1 MQLPEQPVAGQP
13 DTTIRRNADQ
23 IMAAV
28 DEALLARQ
36 VTSHRDETPLPAVG
50 ATPPVA
56 QPGTPPMSQWAT
68 DASGVLKAV
77 SVASLPIGGA
87 LWLVGQV
94 DPWALGIIFGSPA
107 VAALALARLI
117 AKIKDAN
124 QNAPQ
129 PVVQNYYGT
138 VHHDER
144 TVTSTTRG
152 VIANNRNQLPN

>member
-13 DTTIRRNADQ
+13 DPTIRRNADQ
-23 IMAAV
+23 LMAAIN
-28 DEALLARQ
+28 DIEKA
-36 VTSHRDETPLPAVG
+36 TSYRDPTTLPAIG
-50 ATPPVA
+50 DTPPVP
-56 QPGTPPMSQWAT
+56 QPGQPPMSQWAT

-94 DPWALGIIFGSPA
+94 DPWTLGIILGSPA
-107 VAALALARLI
+107 VAALAVARLV
-117 AKIKDAN
+117 AKAKDAN
-124 QNAPQ
+124 QAAQ

-138 VHHDER
+138 VHHDTR

-152 VIANNRNQLPN
+152 IIANTRNTTRG

>member
-13 DTTIRRNADQ
+13 DPTVRRNADQ
-23 IMAAV
+23 LMAAV

-36 VTSHRDETPLPAVG
+36 ATFHRDDRPLPAVG
-50 ATPPVA
+50 TAPPVA

-77 SVASLPIGGA
+77 SVAALPIGGA
-87 LWLVGQV
+87 LWIVGQV
-94 DPWALGIIFGSPA
+94 DPLTLGIIFGSPA
-107 VAALALARLI
+107 VAALAVARLV
-117 AKIKDAN
+117 AKVKDAN

-129 PVVQNYYGT
+129 PVTNHFHGT
-138 VHHDER
+138 VHQDTH

-152 VIANNRNQLPN
+152 IIANTRNQHGN

>member
-13 DTTIRRNADQ
+13 DPTDRAEVRKLAYAVETVLLEE
-23 IMAAV
+23 MA
-28 DEALLARQ
+28 
-36 VTSHRDETPLPAVG
+36 TYHRDRTELPAVG
-50 ATPPVA
+50 DTPPVP
-56 QPGTPPMSQWAT
+56 QPGQPPMSQWAT

-77 SVASLPIGGA
+77 SVASLPVGGA
-87 LWLVGQV
+87 LWIVGQV

-107 VAALALARLI
+107 VAALAVARLV
-117 AKIKDAN
+117 AKVKDAN
-124 QNAPQ
+124 QTTQ

-152 VIANNRNQLPN
+152 VIANTRNHH

>member
-13 DTTIRRNADQ
+13 DPTIQQNATRFL
-23 IMAAV
+23 AAV
-28 DEALLARQ
+28 DEALLAGQ
-36 VTSHRDETPLPAVG
+36 ATSYRDTTPLPAVG
-50 ATPPVA
+50 ATPPVP
-56 QPGTPPMSQWAT
+56 QPGPPPMSQWAI

-87 LWLVGQV
+87 LWIVGQV
-94 DPWALGIIFGSPA
+94 DPLTLGIILGSPA
-107 VAALALARLI
+107 AVALAVARLV
-117 AKIKDAN
+117 AKVKDAN
-124 QNAPQ
+124 QAAQ

-152 VIANNRNQLPN
+152 VIAKTQNRN

>member
-13 DTTIRRNADQ
+13 DPTIRRNADQ
-23 IMAAV
+23 LMAAIN
-28 DEALLARQ
+28 DIEKA
-36 VTSHRDETPLPAVG
+36 TSYRDPTTLPAIG
-50 ATPPVA
+50 DTPPVP
-56 QPGTPPMSQWAT
+56 QPGQPPMSQWAT

-94 DPWALGIIFGSPA
+94 DPLTLGIILGSPTA
-107 VAALALARLI
+107 VALAVARLV
-117 AKIKDAN
+117 AKVKDAN

-129 PVVQNYYGT
+129 PVTNHFHGT

-152 VIANNRNQLPN
+152 IIANTRHDNRA

>member
-23 IMAAV
+23 LMAAIN
-28 DEALLARQ
+28 EIQ
-36 VTSHRDETPLPAVG
+36 TEQPTSYRDETPLPAVG
-50 ATPPVA
+50 PTPPVQ
-56 QPGTPPMSQWAT
+56 QPGPPPMSQWAI

-87 LWLVGQV
+87 LWIVGQV
-94 DPWALGIIFGSPA
+94 EPLTLAVIFGSPA
-107 VAALALARLI
+107 VAALAVARLV
-117 AKIKDAN
+117 AKVKDAN
-124 QNAPQ
+124 QAAPL
-129 PVVQNYYGT
+129 PVTNHFHGT

-152 VIANNRNQLPN
+152 VIANTRNQAS